1 MKYIK
6 FSIYFII
13 TITFFYLIMNLN
25 KSIELVSYTLVS
37 FFNTLFPYLLI
48 FLIIN
53 QLLIKTKIIYFI
65 SSLLEPILYKFFKI
79 NSKEISLILISI
91 LNGFPSSMIYGEI
104 MIKEKDLTY
113 NQVKRIAPIFFIP
126 SITFIFYII
135 KAQLLPLHFYVLI
148 ISLYTPLLI
157 ILFLSKKESNS
168 KYIGKSIVNEIKNSF
183 SNFNYILVLKEIII
197 NSFQNIINILGMI
210 TFYSLITIMI
220 PFPFIKGL
228 FEFSMPTLEILNSQ
242 YSTLIKT
249 FLILIILVFSSFSSL
264 SQASMY
270 METTKIKFKYFIKK
284 RITMLFLSLLIF
296 NLILFL
302 YPL

>member
-135 KAQLLPLHFYVLI
+135 KARLLALHFYVLI

-168 KYIGKSIVNEIKNSF
+168 KYIGKSIVKEIKNSF

-242 YSTLIKT
+242 YSSLIKT
-249 FLILIILVFSSFSSL
+249 FLILIILVFSSFSSM

>member
-79 NSKEISLILISI
+79 NSKEIALILISI

-168 KYIGKSIVNEIKNSF
+168 KYIGKSIVKEIKNSF

-197 NSFQNIINILGMI
+197 NSFQTIINILGMI

-242 YSTLIKT
+242 YSSLIKT

>member
-79 NSKEISLILISI
+79 NSKEIALILISI

-168 KYIGKSIVNEIKNSF
+168 KYIGKSIVKEIKNSF

-242 YSTLIKT
+242 YSSLIKT

>member
-79 NSKEISLILISI
+79 NSKEIALILISI

-104 MIKEKDLTY
+104 MIKEKELTY

-168 KYIGKSIVNEIKNSF
+168 KYIGKSIVKEIKNSF

-264 SQASMY
+264 SQASIY
-270 METTKIKFKYFIKK
+270 IETTKIKFKYFIKK